1 MLGRSETLALHHR
14 QKYNNEVYNTV
25 IRSVCQQ
32 LLLRVMVWAGWL
44 LIENKERKLHSL
56 YFPSYTEMLF
66 LQITSQLWNYET
78 MKKAIFLE
86 GPLQKWTITW
96 SWLFHVYVYFFFFFF
111 NKDNCVICFPN
122 TYRRR
127 QPIFQGNLINAF
139 SDAFSSQ
146 KQKNFQDWICGRHF
160 QNIFFFEI
168 HYHFFL
174 IQLLA
179 GRKKKSASMYE

>member
-1 MLGRSETLALHHR
+1 
-14 QKYNNEVYNTV
+14 
-25 IRSVCQQ
+25 
-32 LLLRVMVWAGWL
+32 MVWAGWL

-111 NKDNCVICFPN
+111 SIKIIVLFASPTHTEEGNRFFRETWLMHFLMHFPAKN
-122 TYRRR
+122 RK
-127 QPIFQGNLINAF
+127 IFKIGFVEDIFRTF
-139 SDAFSSQ
+139 SFL
-146 KQKNFQDWICGRHF
+146 KYIT
-160 QNIFFFEI
+160 IFFWYSFW
-168 HYHFFL
+168 L
-174 IQLLA
+174 V
-179 GRKKKSASMYE
+179 GRKRVPAWMSKMFVHQEDHIWRLGYFPKDFIVWFLK

>member
-32 LLLRVMVWAGWL
+32 LLLRVMVWAGRL
-44 LIENKERKLHSL
+44 LIENKERKLHSS

-96 SWLFHVYVYFFFFFF
+96 SCLHSLSCICVLFFFFFFFF
-111 NKDNCVICFPN
+111 NKDDCVFASPTHTEEGNRFFRETWLMHFLMHFPAKN
-122 TYRRR
+122 RKILKIGFVED
-127 QPIFQGNLINAF
+127 IFRTF
-139 SDAFSSQ
+139 SFL
-146 KQKNFQDWICGRHF
+146 KYVT
-160 QNIFFFEI
+160 IFF
-168 HYHFFL
+168 
-174 IQLLA
+174 
-179 GRKKKSASMYE
+179 